1 MSRAPGGRTLLASLL
16 LSAPGPVAVGIGVL
30 LGRSSTQLADFVR
43 RTAELAAIAVSW
55 AVYRR
60 AGRDGMDPARKARLE
75 RRAALGVGLAMC
87 LGGAAMAALAFLP
100 RQGETGNVTIGL
112 VIAILGV
119 LTNGWFWRR
128 YARLDRAG
136 PDAILAAQATL
147 YRAKFVV
154 DLFVTAALLTVAL
167 RAGSR
172 AALLMDAAGSLTVA
186 IYLLVSGAGVLRG
199 ARRGVAAA

>member
-1 MSRAPGGRTLLASLL
+1 
-16 LSAPGPVAVGIGVL
+16 
-30 LGRSSTQLADFVR
+30 
-43 RTAELAAIAVSW
+43 
-55 AVYRR
+55 
-60 AGRDGMDPARKARLE
+60 
-75 RRAALGVGLAMC
+75 
-87 LGGAAMAALAFLP
+87 
-100 RQGETGNVTIGL
+100 
-112 VIAILGV
+112 
-119 LTNGWFWRR
+119 WRR

-172 AALLMDAAGSLTVA
+172 AALLMDAAGSLIVA
-186 IYLLVSGAGVLRG
+186 IYLMVSGAGVLRG